1 MIELAIHTDNWRAL
15 SGDYKMAVES
25 AVKNGLSH
33 IEIGVIHGQY
43 FMNGLGFDPAVSM
56 QSNPREI
63 RRYLD
68 EKGVAGLADR
78 RAYPMMG
85 PNGSTFG
92 VQYVQQA
99 IRSAPNWAVPSSTPP
114 TAPTKIEGYSDEE
127 IFRITC
133 ENYKQCLSWAEDYKV
148 IVNVEPHGPYT
159 TNGDFMERLSRISIR
174 VLRFNSTR
182 ATPTSPDWSRWNT

>member
-15 SGDYKMAVES
+15 SGDYRMAVES

-56 QSNPREI
+56 QANPRAI

-68 EKGVAGLADR
+68 EKGVRVSQIDT
-78 RAYPMMG
+78 AYPMMG
-85 PNGSTFG
+85 PDGSTFG

-99 IRSAPNWAVPSSTPP
+99 IRFGTELGSPIVDTTDGP
-114 TAPTKIEGYSDEE
+114 KRIEGYSDED

-133 ENYKQCLSWAEDYKV
+133 ENYKQLLPWAEDYKV
-148 IVNVEPHGPYT
+148 IIT
-159 TNGDFMERLSRISIR
+159 SSRTARTRPTAIFWNACSKY
-174 VLRFNSTR
+174 FNSEYH
-182 ATPTSPDWSRWNT
+182 SLQF